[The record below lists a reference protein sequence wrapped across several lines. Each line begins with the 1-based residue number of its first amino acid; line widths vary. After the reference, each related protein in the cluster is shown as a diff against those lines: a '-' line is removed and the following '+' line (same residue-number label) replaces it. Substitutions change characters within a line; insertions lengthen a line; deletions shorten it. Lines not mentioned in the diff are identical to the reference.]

1 MPPPKAKAKAKAQ
14 AKAAPENPLEQ
25 QWSVALRH
33 EVNRSKG
40 LEAVSSWREY
50 RCTTATAINFMPER
64 HTKIVLGRPVQ
75 VLMLGPE
82 WKTVS
87 QVCVRLVVVSS
98 ASTGVLI
105 FS

>member
-1 MPPPKAKAKAKAQ
+1 MPAPKAKAKAKA
-14 AKAAPENPLEQ
+14 KAAAENPLEQ
-25 QWSVALRH
+25 PWSVALRH
-33 EVNRSKG
+33 EVNRSKD

-75 VLMLGPE
+75 VLMLGSE

-87 QVCVRLVVVSS
+87 QVCVRLFVVSS
-98 ASTGVLI
+98 VSTGVSI